1 MAVLGYL
8 QLAFVLLLHLSSY
21 SSLTMYQRLLTLFTR
36 SHSLLANPQTYI
48 PNATPNT
55 IRKAYTSLLHTL
67 AIQLGALPKNAFDM
81 ELPEMDLF
89 YLEEIE
95 QLRTGLSS
103 LCGSSGKEGEKLGQ
117 AWQALKTAAKGWGWD
132 IGDLKSAS
140 GQSGDEPASDEA
152 ESEEEGEY
160 APQIVE
166 T

>member
-1 MAVLGYL
+1 
-8 QLAFVLLLHLSSY
+8 
-21 SSLTMYQRLLTLFTR
+21 MYQRLLTLFTR
-36 SHSLLANPQTYI
+36 SHSLLANPQKYI
-48 PNATPNT
+48 PDATPNT

-95 QLRTGLSS
+95 QLRVGLAS
-103 LCGSSGKEGEKLGQ
+103 LGGASGREGEKLGQ

-132 IGDLKSAS
+132 IGDLKTAS
-140 GQSGDEPASDEA
+140 GPPGDGPASDEV